1 MELQLCANNLGNYAC
16 EVVILRTGD
25 ELVEPQLKCPNIP
38 VAVRLYYAR
47 ILGGGNIPTIM
58 RHDSQVQCKHGV
70 PAEDPPK
77 RRDKLPSRLTGHGSC
92 RLPQAYPPH
101 MHVGNAMGTMR
112 AEDNKHAML
121 LRLDVNE
128 TPPHQVLLDL
138 AGVSSLRS
146 VGDAL
151 ATTDDDTLVYWLV
164 FEEGSSQR
172 TQQ

>member
-1 MELQLCANNLGNYAC
+1 
-16 EVVILRTGD
+16 
-25 ELVEPQLKCPNIP
+25 
-38 VAVRLYYAR
+38 
-47 ILGGGNIPTIM
+47 
-58 RHDSQVQCKHGV
+58 
-70 PAEDPPK
+70 
-77 RRDKLPSRLTGHGSC
+77 
-92 RLPQAYPPH
+92 
-101 MHVGNAMGTMR
+101 MGTMR